1 MNTHMGI
8 DGTLM
13 EQALALSGL
22 ATMGE
27 AQEDGLRLLARME
40 EQEHIRCVRDRQ
52 HWIEVLDAR
61 ARDNPGRD
69 KPR

>member
-1 MNTHMGI
+1 MNTYMGI

-13 EQALALSGL
+13 ERALALSGL

-40 EQEHIRCVRDRQ
+40 EQEHIRSVRDSQ
-52 HWIEVLDAR
+52 PWIEVLDAR
-61 ARDNPGRD
+61 TRENGGPG